1 MPFFCLTFFCL
12 FDPEWPNLL
21 LLPTAPQ
28 KPRGDGA
35 IWPPAALFGD
45 LLDFCGGREMIE
57 SIKPL
62 DCAPYAQIADWQ
74 HVHTAERKDQKHVR
88 RPDAD
93 ALDLRE
99 HLNYLVVA
107 HLRHAVEFERAV
119 LSLRGDV
126 LDEGDLAVRHPR
138 RAQRFAR
145 SRQNPLWLREAVGR
159 VDRLE
164 AVADG
169 IGRFRRQL
177 LRDHGLDK
185 DLEVAAVRADATRP
199 VTLNQA
205 PQMLIAPRQATLRF
219 FQILDE

>member
-1 MPFFCLTFFCL
+1 MPFFCL

-45 LLDFCGGREMIE
+45 LLDLGGGREMIE

-62 DCAPYAQIADWQ
+62 DGAPYAQIADRQ
-74 HVHTAERKDQKHVR
+74 HVHTAERKDQKHMR

-99 HLNYLVVA
+99 HRDHFVIA
-107 HLRHAVEFERAV
+107 HLRDAFEFERAV
-119 LSLRGDV
+119 LRFRGEV
-126 LDEGDLAVRHPR
+126 FDEGDLAVRHPR
-138 RAQRFAR
+138 RAQRLAR
-145 SRQNPLWLREAVGR
+145 SRQNSLRRREAVRR
-159 VDRLE
+159 VDRFE
-164 AVADG
+164 TIADR
-169 IGRFRRQL
+169 ISRFSRQL

-185 DLEVAAVRADATRP
+185 GLEVAVVRTNATRP
-199 VTLNQA
+199 VTLD
-205 PQMLIAPRQATLRF
+205 QATQLLITTRQTALRF
-219 FQILDE
+219 FQLRDE